1 MDLMQALSA
10 EPVPRRSLPAA
21 PGGAGWMRGGW
32 GARVRQAVRS
42 YWVDIAS
49 VLFIGLNLLA
59 MRLIP
64 AWQTVP
70 FLIIW
75 VSLTTIYGFRLW
87 RLGSTVLTV
96 TVVTLITGGLI
107 GWQVL
112 RGQQDADYLAEVP
125 LLAIMF
131 VVMVWHSRRRLA
143 AMEEM
148 QRVSE
153 HNLLLLDQ
161 QRQFLQDVSHELGT
175 PITIALG
182 HTELISHAA
191 TDQAIAKDARVAVD
205 ELLRMRRLANRLMLL
220 AATDSPDFLRPASV
234 DVTEFI
240 VETLDRWRQ
249 TPRRWSLGTVME
261 SRVRADA
268 DRLTLALDALIEN
281 AIDHTDP
288 EGLIELSARHEGE
301 NVIFAVADSGCGI
314 PAAEL
319 GRIFGRF
326 TRVGTGRNRE
336 TGGFGLGLAVVKAI
350 AVAHQ
355 GSVQVRSTLG
365 HGSVFELVLPALPG
379 QRGQEPAGGRA
390 PLAG

>member
-1 MDLMQALSA
+1 MKALPA
-10 EPVPRRSLPAA
+10 EPALQRPVPAA
-21 PGGAGWMRGGW
+21 PGSAAPTRGS
-32 GARVRQAVRS
+32 RVLRFARS
-42 YWVDIAS
+42 YWVDIAW
-49 VLFIGLNLLA
+49 VAFIGLNLLA
-59 MRLIP
+59 MRLLTT
-64 AWQTVP
+64 WQTVP

-87 RLGSTVLTV
+87 RLGSTVVTV
-96 TVVTLITGGLI
+96 AVVTLSTGALI

-112 RGQQDADYLAEVP
+112 RGQQDGDYLAEVP
-125 LLAIMF
+125 LVAVMF

-148 QRVSE
+148 KRVSD

-182 HTELISHAA
+182 HTELITHAA

-220 AATDSPDFLRPASV
+220 AATDSPDFLRWAPV
-234 DVTEFI
+234 DVAGLM
-240 VETLDRWRQ
+240 VETLHRWGQ
-249 TPRRWSLGTVME
+249 TPRRWSLGALAE
-261 SRVRADA
+261 ARVQADG

-281 AIDHTDP
+281 AIDHTEPDDQ
-288 EGLIELSARHEGE
+288 IELSARRDGE
-301 NVIFAVADSGCGI
+301 KVVLAVTDSGSGI
-314 PAAEL
+314 PATEI

-326 TRVGTGRNRE
+326 TRVDTGRSRE

-350 AVAHQ
+350 AEAHH
-355 GSVQVRSTLG
+355 GSVQVQSTVG
-365 HGSVFELVLPALPG
+365 QGSVFELQLPVLPAPDGGG
-379 QRGQEPAGGRA
+379 QAHSCHDRRAGT
-390 PLAG
+390 